1 MKKILFA
8 VLLFCGI
15 AVNTARA
22 QQHNKGVSGLSLSG
36 IGLYTSSL
44 TFGGELMY
52 SHYLSRS
59 VTLQGGAFYD
69 RTTFVIDK
77 NTHPIDTYGV
87 RADVLYLLTQKKS
100 FYLNIGAGVGLGIE
114 SVSWAKKRLQEQ
126 YIVVE
131 NLKNR
136 FLLGLDA
143 KLQAEYFVFPEFA
156 LICEGKGMY
165 RPFANSS
172 KFIPA
177 LSLGIKKLF

>member
-87 RADVLYLLTQKKS
+87 RADALYLLTQRKS
-100 FYLNIGAGVGLGIE
+100 FFLNLGAGVGLGIE
-114 SVSWAKKRLQEQ
+114 NVSRASQQLKEQ
-126 YIVVE
+126 YIVIE

-136 FLLGLDA
+136 FSLILEA
-143 KLQAEYFVFPEFA
+143 KLQAEYFLLPSIA
-156 LICEGKGMY
+156 LVAEGKSMY

-172 KFIPA
+172 KFVPA
-177 LSLGIKKLF
+177 VSLGIKKLF